1 MVGDGELRGTLE
13 NYCINAG
20 IYSYVRF
27 LGWMKSLPMVYAD
40 VDILALTSL
49 NEGTPLS
56 IIEAMA
62 SSVPVIATEVG
73 GVPDLLG
80 RRTDERSGDDFK
92 IHERGILCKKGDAAG
107 FSEGLKFL
115 MDMNPRETSAR
126 VQRARLFVEERF
138 SEKRLLK
145 DIEMLYQELLEKG

>member
-1 MVGDGELRGTLE
+1 MRGRLE
-13 NYCINAG
+13 NYCKNAG
-20 IYSYVRF
+20 IDSHVRF
-27 LGWMKSLPMVYAD
+27 LGWMRNLPMVYAD

-49 NEGTPLS
+49 NEGTPFS

-80 RRTDERSGDDFK
+80 GPTDERSRGHFK

-107 FSEGLKFL
+107 FAEGLKFL
-115 MDMNPRETSAR
+115 MDMNPGN
-126 VQRARLFVEERF
+126 VRANRAGPPVR
-138 SEKRLLK
+138 
-145 DIEMLYQELLEKG
+145 